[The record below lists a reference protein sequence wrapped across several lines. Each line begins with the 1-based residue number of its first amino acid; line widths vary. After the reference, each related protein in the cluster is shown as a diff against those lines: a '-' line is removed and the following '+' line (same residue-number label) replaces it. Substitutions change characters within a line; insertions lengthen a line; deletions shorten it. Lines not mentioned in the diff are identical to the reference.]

1 MAVQEGLLLA
11 GQVLDNHGASQ
22 RVQEVLVVRVTDQ
35 A

>member
-22 RVQEVLVVRVTDQ
+22 WVEKVLVVRVTDE